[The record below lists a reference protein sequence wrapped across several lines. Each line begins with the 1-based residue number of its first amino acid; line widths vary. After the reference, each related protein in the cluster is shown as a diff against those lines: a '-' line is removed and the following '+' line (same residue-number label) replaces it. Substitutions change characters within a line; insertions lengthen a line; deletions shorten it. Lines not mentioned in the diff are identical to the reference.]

1 MSKILILGANGSLG
15 RHVVQQAV
23 AANHSVSA
31 VARRAPELPTE
42 IHEKVIVYQAD
53 LSAMPTS
60 ALASIF
66 QDHEVVINA
75 AGNVTQGQRFVDLI
89 NHIVT
94 GLEAVPETA
103 RPVCWFLA
111 GAGLLDIGGRG
122 RKGVDLPIINT
133 NYWPH
138 RSNFD
143 RIRRTDLDWRILCPG
158 PMTDQRPLGLIRM
171 RLSLDRLPIEMPNE
185 IESLPEPA
193 ALRLFS
199 ARMSEMIVSYQDAA
213 ALMLANI
220 APNGEMSRHRVGLA
234 LPVGMQPT

>member
-23 AANHSVSA
+23 AAHHGVSA
-31 VARRAPELPTE
+31 VARRAPERPAE
-42 IHEKVIVYQAD
+42 IHEKVVVYQAD
-53 LSAMPTS
+53 LSEMRTS
-60 ALASIF
+60 ELASIF
-66 QDHEVVINA
+66 QDHEVVINT
-75 AGNVTQGQRFVDLI
+75 AGNVSQGQRFVDLI
-89 NHIVT
+89 DHIVT

-111 GAGLLDIGGRG
+111 GAGLLDIDGRG
-122 RKGVDLPIINT
+122 RKGVDVPMINT
-133 NYWPH
+133 TYWPH

-158 PMTDQRPLGLIRM
+158 PMTDQRPLGLTRM
-171 RLSLDRLPIEMPNE
+171 RISLDRLPIEMPDGAG
-185 IESLPEPA
+185 SLPEQA
-193 ALRLFS
+193 AVRLFS

-213 ALMLANI
+213 ALMLANV
-220 APNGEMSRHRVGLA
+220 APKGEMSRHRVGLA